1 MAAEFVALKLA
12 EAVVSQ
18 AIQRITDLLFHEA
31 NSLRGVREDIENLQN
46 ELKWMQS
53 FLEDADRKQQQD
65 KRVRIWVAEVRDVA
79 CEIEDA
85 IETYVYKVH
94 FSYIK
99 AFHQRKLRTHINS
112 IKDKLRSISDRA
124 QRYQIEF
131 RSADQAASSLTRN
144 WRRTYSDEAEDDVI
158 TLKSTMADLK
168 DQLMK
173 EEDRLCVVSIVG
185 MGGLGKTTLAK
196 KVYNDVDAK
205 KRFECSAWV
214 FISQQ
219 YIAREVL
226 SEILL
231 QVGFQSDQQKRTSE
245 KG

>member
-31 NSLRGVREDIENLQN
+31 TSLRGVREEIENLQD
-46 ELKWMQS
+46 ELKCMQS
-53 FLEDADRKQQQD
+53 FLKDADRKQQQD
-65 KRVRIWVAEVRDVA
+65 QLVCIWIAQVRDVA

-99 AFHQRKLRTHINS
+99 TFHLRKLRAHINS

-124 QRYQIEF
+124 QRYQIEC
-131 RSADQAASSLTRN
+131 RSGDQAASSLTRN
-144 WRRTYSDEAEDDVI
+144 WRRTYPDEDEDDVI
-158 TLKSTMADLK
+158 TLKSTMANLK

-185 MGGLGKTTLAK
+185 MGGLGKTTLVK
-196 KVYNDVDAK
+196 KVYNDVDVK